1 MCYNSP
7 TMPTLLVAAP
17 TPLSGK
23 TTVAVACARALA
35 KSGTNASLE
44 RAGDDANADSDRR
57 LFSSLGSVSG
67 GDAKIVEVPAGDPSA
82 ALREHDGARV
92 LIVATP
98 ETTAEAYALAKSVG
112 EALAGLVLNRARR
125 PEAEAGADFDGVA
138 ALAVIP
144 EDRQLASPSL
154 DAVVEV
160 LKAEAENLAEDG
172 PRSLGR
178 LVIASIAADPGQDY
192 FDRTRAETV
201 IVRSD
206 KPDLQLAAINA
217 GAQCLIVT
225 GDLPVLSYVRER
237 VAEDETPFLR
247 TDLSTKAAVEAV
259 EGLYGTTAFSADAD
273 RLNRVDE
280 LFAGADLK
288 ALFATA
294 G

>member
-23 TTVAVACARALA
+23 TTVSVACARALA
-35 KSGTNASLE
+35 KSGTSVSLE
-44 RAGDDANADSDRR
+44 RAGEDANADSDRR
-57 LFSSLGSVSG
+57 VFSSLGFGS
-67 GDAKIVEVPAGDPSA
+67 GDAKIIEVPAGDPSA

-92 LIVATP
+92 LVVATP
-98 ETTAEAYALAKSVG
+98 ETTAEVSAFATAVG
-112 EALAGLVLNRARR
+112 QALAGVVLNRAR
-125 PEAEAGADFDGVA
+125 PSGGEAGADYEGVA
-138 ALAVIP
+138 LLAAIP
-144 EDRQLASPSL
+144 EDRQLATPSL
-154 DAVVEV
+154 AAVAGA
-160 LKAEAENLAEDG
+160 LKAEAVNVAENSA
-172 PRSLGR
+172 RSLGR

-192 FDRTRAETV
+192 FDRTRAESV

-247 TDLSTKAAVEAV
+247 TELDTKAAVEAV
-259 EGLYGTTAFSADAD
+259 EALYGATAFTADAE
-273 RLNRVDE
+273 RLSRLDE
-280 LFAGADLK
+280 LFAGADVG

>member
-1 MCYNSP
+1 
-7 TMPTLLVAAP
+7 MPTILVAAP

-35 KSGTNASLE
+35 KGGTNVSLE
-44 RAGDDANADSDRR
+44 RAGDDANADADRR
-57 LFSSLGSVSG
+57 ALGSLGSG
-67 GDAKIVEVPAGDPSA
+67 PGDAKMIELPAGDPSA
-82 ALREHDGARV
+82 ALKEHDGARV
-92 LIVATP
+92 LVVATP
-98 ETTAEAYALAKSVG
+98 ETATEANAIAKSVG
-112 EALAGLVLNRARR
+112 EALAGVVINRVRSSSG
-125 PEAEAGADFDGVA
+125 ESGADGEGVA
-138 ALAVIP
+138 PLAVIP
-144 EDRQLASPSL
+144 EDEQLAAPGL
-154 DAVVEV
+154 DAVAEA
-160 LKAEAENLAEDG
+160 LKAEAVNVAEDV

-192 FDRTRAETV
+192 FDRTRAESV

-247 TDLSTKAAVEAV
+247 TGLDTKGAVEAV
-259 EGLYGTTAFSADAD
+259 EALYGTTSFTADTD
-273 RLNRVDE
+273 RLRRLDE
-280 LFAGADLK
+280 LFAGADVRS
-288 ALFATA
+288 LFASA

>member
-1 MCYNSP
+1 
-7 TMPTLLVAAP
+7 MPTLLVAAP

-35 KSGTNASLE
+35 KSGTNVSLE

-57 LFSSLGSVSG
+57 LFSSLGSAS
-67 GDAKIVEVPAGDPSA
+67 GDAKIVEIPAGDLSA
-82 ALREHDGARV
+82 ALGEHDGARV

-98 ETTAEAYALAKSVG
+98 ATTAEASALARSVG
-112 EALAGLVLNRARR
+112 EALAGVVLNRARR

-144 EDRQLASPSL
+144 EDRQLATPNL
-154 DAVVEV
+154 DAVAEA

-192 FDRTRAETV
+192 FDRTRAESV

-237 VAEDETPFLR
+237 VAEDETPFLS
-247 TDLSTKAAVEAV
+247 TALDTKAAVEAV

-273 RLNRVDE
+273 SLSRLDE

-288 ALFATA
+288 SLFVTA

>member
-1 MCYNSP
+1 
-7 TMPTLLVAAP
+7 MPTLLVAAP

-35 KSGTNASLE
+35 KSGTNVSLE

-57 LFSSLGSVSG
+57 VFSSLGSGS
-67 GDAKIVEVPAGDPSA
+67 GDAKIIEIPAGDPSA
-82 ALREHDGARV
+82 ALGEHDGARV

-98 ETTAEAYALAKSVG
+98 ETVAEVSAIVRSVG
-112 EALAGLVLNRARR
+112 EALAGVVLNRAR
-125 PEAEAGADFDGVA
+125 PAGGEAGADYGGVA
-138 ALAVIP
+138 PLAVVP
-144 EDRQLASPSL
+144 EDRQLAAPGL
-154 DAVVEV
+154 DAVAEA
-160 LKAEAENLAEDG
+160 LKAEAVNVAENA

-192 FDRTRAETV
+192 FDRTRAESV

-225 GDLPVLSYVRER
+225 GDLPVLSYVKER
-237 VAEDETPFLR
+237 VAEDETPFL
-247 TDLSTKAAVEAV
+247 STKLDTKGAVEAV
-259 EGLYGTTAFSADAD
+259 EALYGATAFSADAD
-273 RLNRVDE
+273 RLRRLDE
-280 LFAGADLK
+280 LFADADVGS
-288 ALFATA
+288 LFASA

>member
-44 RAGDDANADSDRR
+44 RAGDDANAGSDRR
-57 LFSSLGSVSG
+57 LFGSLGSASG
-67 GDAKIVEVPAGDPSA
+67 GAKIVEVPAGDPSA
-82 ALREHDGARV
+82 GLKEHNGARA

-98 ETTAEAYALAKSVG
+98 ETTAEASAIAKSVG
-112 EALAGLVLNRARR
+112 EAFAGVVLNRARR
-125 PEAEAGADFDGVA
+125 RGGEAGADYEGVA

-144 EDRQLASPSL
+144 EDRQLATPSL
-154 DAVVEV
+154 DAVAEA
-160 LKAEAENLAEDG
+160 LKAEAVNVAGDG
-172 PRSLGR
+172 PRSMGR

-192 FDRTRAETV
+192 FDRTRAESV

-247 TDLSTKAAVEAV
+247 TELDTKAAVEAV
-259 EGLYGTTAFSADAD
+259 EALYGTTAFSAAAD
-273 RLNRVDE
+273 RLSRLDE
-280 LFAGADLK
+280 LFAGADLG

>member
-1 MCYNSP
+1 
-7 TMPTLLVAAP
+7 MPTLLVAAP

-35 KSGTNASLE
+35 KSGTNVSLE

-57 LFSSLGSVSG
+57 LFSSLGSPSG
-67 GDAKIVEVPAGDPSA
+67 DSKIVEVPAGDLSA

-92 LIVATP
+92 LVVATP
-98 ETTAEAYALAKSVG
+98 GTAAEASALAQSVG
-112 EALAGLVLNRARR
+112 EALAGVVLNRARR
-125 PEAEAGADFDGVA
+125 SDAGADYEGVTE
-138 ALAVIP
+138 LAVIP
-144 EDRQLASPSL
+144 EDSQLAAPSL
-154 DAVVEV
+154 DAVAEA
-160 LKAEAENLAEDG
+160 LKAEAENFAEDD

-192 FDRTRAETV
+192 FDRTRAESV

-225 GDLPVLSYVRER
+225 GGLPVLSYVLER

-247 TDLSTKAAVEAV
+247 TELDTKAAVEAV
-259 EGLYGTTAFSADAD
+259 EGLYGATAFSADAD
-273 RLNRVDE
+273 RLSHLDE
-280 LFAGADLK
+280 LFVDADLS

>member
-7 TMPTLLVAAP
+7 TMRTLLVASP
-17 TPLSGK
+17 TLLSGK

-35 KSGTNASLE
+35 GSGTNASLE
-44 RAGDDANADSDRR
+44 RVGEDANAGSDRR
-57 LFSSLGSVSG
+57 VFSSLGSASG
-67 GDAKIVEVPAGDPSA
+67 DVKIVEVPAGDPSA
-82 ALREHDGARV
+82 ALRENDGARV

-98 ETTAEAYALAKSVG
+98 EAIAEASAIAKSVG
-112 EALAGLVLNRARR
+112 EALAGVVLNRARPSGR
-125 PEAEAGADFDGVA
+125 EAGADYEGVA
-138 ALAVIP
+138 PLAVIP
-144 EDRQLASPSL
+144 EDRKLATPSL
-154 DAVVEV
+154 AAV
-160 LKAEAENLAEDG
+160 AEALNAEVENVAGDA

-192 FDRTRAETV
+192 FDRTRAESV

-237 VAEDETPFLR
+237 VAEDETPFMHTEL
-247 TDLSTKAAVEAV
+247 DTKAAVEAV
-259 EGLYGTTAFSADAD
+259 EALYGTTAFSVDAD
-273 RLNRVDE
+273 RLSRLDE
-280 LFAGADLK
+280 LFAGVDLG

>member
-35 KSGTNASLE
+35 KSGTNVSLE
-44 RAGDDANADSDRR
+44 RAGDDANAESDRR
-57 LFSSLGSVSG
+57 LFGSLGSAS

-82 ALREHDGARV
+82 ALTEHDGARV

-98 ETTAEAYALAKSVG
+98 ETTAEASALAKSVG
-112 EALAGLVLNRARR
+112 DALAGVVLNRGRR
-125 PEAEAGADFDGVA
+125 SDDASDHEGVA

-144 EDRQLASPSL
+144 EDRQLAAPSL
-154 DAVVEV
+154 EAVVEA
-160 LKAEAENLAEDG
+160 LKAEAENVAEDG

-178 LVIASIAADPGQDY
+178 LVIASIAADPGQAY
-192 FDRTRAETV
+192 FDRTRAESV

-237 VAEDETPFLR
+237 VVEDETPFLR
-247 TDLSTKAAVEAV
+247 TALDTKAAVEAV
-259 EGLYGTTAFSADAD
+259 EGLYGATAFSADAD
-273 RLNRVDE
+273 SLSRLDE
-280 LFAGADLK
+280 LFAGADLS
-288 ALFATA
+288 ALFASA

>member
-1 MCYNSP
+1 
-7 TMPTLLVAAP
+7 MPTLLVAAP

-35 KSGTNASLE
+35 KNGTSVSLA

-57 LFSSLGSVSG
+57 VFSSLRSGS
-67 GDAKIVEVPAGDPSA
+67 GDAKIIEVPAGDPSA
-82 ALREHDGARV
+82 VLREHDGARV

-98 ETTAEAYALAKSVG
+98 ETAGEASALATSLG
-112 EALAGLVLNRARR
+112 QALAGVVLNRAR
-125 PEAEAGADFDGVA
+125 PSGGEAGADYEGIA
-138 ALAVIP
+138 PLAVIP
-144 EDRQLASPSL
+144 EDGQLATPSL
-154 DAVVEV
+154 AAVAGA
-160 LKAEAENLAEDG
+160 LKAEAMNVVANSA
-172 PRSLGR
+172 RSLGR
-178 LVIASIAADPGQDY
+178 LVIASIAADPGQAY
-192 FDRTRAETV
+192 FDRTRAESV

-225 GDLPVLSYVRER
+225 GDLPVLSYVRDR

-247 TDLSTKAAVEAV
+247 TELDTKAAVEAV
-259 EGLYGTTAFSADAD
+259 EALYGTTAFSADAE
-273 RLNRVDE
+273 RLSRLDE
-280 LFAGADLK
+280 LFAGADVG